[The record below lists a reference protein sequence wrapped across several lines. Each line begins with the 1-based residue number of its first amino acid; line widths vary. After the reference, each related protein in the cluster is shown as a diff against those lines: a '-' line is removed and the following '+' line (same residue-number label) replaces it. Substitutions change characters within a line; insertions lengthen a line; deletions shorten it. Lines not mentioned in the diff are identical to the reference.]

1 MKPKVLVVD
10 DEREVLQVL
19 KMRFEANGYEVVVA
33 SDGIQATS
41 MALKERPNLI
51 VLDLGMPGGDGFV
64 VAQRLRASTVT
75 QLIPII
81 VLTARQGIDDA
92 QRAMEL
98 KIERYLTK
106 PFDATELLRMADKLT
121 GQAA

>member
-10 DEREVLQVL
+10 DEREVLLVL

-41 MALKERPNLI
+41 VALKERPNLI

-64 VAQRLRASTVT
+64 VAQRLRASTAT

-81 VLTARQGIDDA
+81 VLTARQGINDA

-106 PFDATELLRMADKLT
+106 PFDAKELMRMAAKLT